1 MPLTSVV
8 TVYVYV
14 YACVCV
20 LYSSIAMP
28 LCETTVI
35 RSPACIVGGGRGRL
49 LAATKLSI
57 LKMSHAAERSL
68 ETTVQWLIFQ
78 QTNDSME
85 CCRQK

>member
-14 YACVCV
+14 YVYARVCV

-35 RSPACIVGGGRGRL
+35 
-49 LAATKLSI
+49 
-57 LKMSHAAERSL
+57 
-68 ETTVQWLIFQ
+68 
-78 QTNDSME
+78 
-85 CCRQK
+85 